1 MRQDLVPDHFLI
13 LIKQLYFRKIT
24 QNSHHMQEILLIGYF
39 KGLLKALKTFLLK
52 TSSVPF
58 NGQDYKKQKIPGTEK
73 SLFRSQNKLR
83 KIHLLVM
90 YSPVPNVLNNSP
102 PLFIDFWIF
111 CQSPLSYL
119 DPPPF
124 QRLLKWIVRFT
135 KL

>member
-102 PLFIDFWIF
+102 PPPCLLIFGFFVRPPFLIWI
-111 CQSPLSYL
+111 
-119 DPPPF
+119 PPPF
-124 QRLLKWIVRFT
+124 RGC
-135 KL
+135 